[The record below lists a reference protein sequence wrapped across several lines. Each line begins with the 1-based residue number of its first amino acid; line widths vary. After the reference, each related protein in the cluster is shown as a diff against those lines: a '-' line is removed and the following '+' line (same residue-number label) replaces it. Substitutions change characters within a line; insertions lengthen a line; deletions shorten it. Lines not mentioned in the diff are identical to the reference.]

1 MSVDSEKLT
10 MMMSEASGPINFTV
24 FLEMLAN
31 KLHGTD
37 PEDVIVDAFKLFDP
51 ENTVKIPK
59 VSINTHV
66 IQHITWFN
74 FKDYIGDLLCAQA
87 DRFTKEELDGMISAA
102 PVDENLMVDYRGLAY
117 IITHGVP
124 EDDEDEDG
132 EEEGESE
139 DSEQTEE

>member
-51 ENTVKIPK
+51 ENTGKIPK
-59 VSINTHV
+59 VSICNTHV
-66 IQHITWFN
+66 IITWFN

-87 DRFTKEELDGMISAA
+87 DRFTKEELDI
-102 PVDENLMVDYRGLAY
+102 ENN
-117 IITHGVP
+117 
-124 EDDEDEDG
+124 EC
-132 EEEGESE
+132 
-139 DSEQTEE
+139 

>member
-1 MSVDSEKLT
+1 VDSEKLT

-51 ENTVKIPK
+51 ENTGKIPK

-66 IQHITWFN
+66 INSRDSILRTILAISFVLRL
-74 FKDYIGDLLCAQA
+74 IDLPKKNW
-87 DRFTKEELDGMISAA
+87 TG
-102 PVDENLMVDYRGLAY
+102 
-117 IITHGVP
+117 
-124 EDDEDEDG
+124 
-132 EEEGESE
+132 
-139 DSEQTEE
+139 

>member
-51 ENTVKIPK
+51 ENTGKIPK

-66 IQHITWFN
+66 IQHLTWCN
-74 FKDYIGDLLCAQA
+74 FQDYIGDLLCAQA

-124 EDDEDEDG
+124 EDEEDEDD